1 MKKEYFER
9 LMSSLTTH
17 IENCERYF
25 SRIHTTEDLKSI
37 TLGMAQ
43 ELQEFCKQEE
53 AAMSKIAMVDTYH
66 IIGMGNLTPPQ
77 MMQFTYT
84 LQKYLSYRSNLKT
97 LAANF
102 DKISAL
108 PHIPVGA
115 KFKISLGDLELT
127 SGSTNVLEDFAS
139 QEYNALKLELEAQAI
154 KLPFSL
160 QNRNILVDLSQF
172 EDFLSGM
179 AEILK
184 TELSYETALA
194 KIRGH
199 KEYLGIQWQKHNNS
213 EAVGVFKS
221 NDIYNR
227 VKNYYTGKKEKLAV
241 LHSQTL

>member
-9 LMSSLTTH
+9 LMSSLTAH
-17 IENCERYF
+17 IESCEKYF
-25 SRIHTTEDLKSI
+25 SHIHTTEDLKSI

-43 ELQEFCKQEE
+43 ELQEFCRQEE

-97 LAANF
+97 FAANF

-108 PHIPVGA
+108 PNIPVGA

-127 SGSTNVLEDFAS
+127 SGSTNALEDFVS
-139 QEYNALKLELEAQAI
+139 QDYNALKLELETQTT

-160 QNRNILVDLSQF
+160 QNRNIIVDLNRF
-172 EDFLSGM
+172 EDFISEM
-179 AEILK
+179 KEILK
-184 TELSYETALA
+184 TELSLKTALA

-199 KEYLGIQWQKHNNS
+199 NEYFGIQWQKHNSS

-227 VKNYYTGKKEKLAV
+227 VKDYYIGKKEKLAV
-241 LHSQTL
+241 LHN